1 MPYYIYIEEVLF
13 FIFGIIRDFWWLIA
27 LILLGLFYINLRRDY
42 QAKAKKEK
50 ETVKDWVVLEAKIN
64 REILQTPK
72 AMEQVFNSLNVI
84 GKGYL
89 SLEIVGINREM
100 HFIIRAPKEYKH
112 LVTSQFYSQ
121 YPEIEIKEIEDY
133 FSSVAPNL
141 PNKDFDLWGTE
152 IIFEKANCYPIK
164 TYSYFEEMKE
174 EKRIDPMA
182 SLAESFGALE
192 RAEWCI
198 FQIFVRPLSK
208 DEEEEFDLEGK
219 KEIDDLSGKKAP
231 KTITWVDWVGAF
243 FRNLLVGVIE
253 PPVWPGEEEKKES
266 PPSEIALSKKN
277 KISAI
282 EKKISQLSFKTGI
295 RVLYIAPRPVFNE
308 AKALGFMAFLKQFNS
323 KDLNAFKINTEAS
336 TTLKTK
342 LFQARRLF
350 LKKRNFYQAAAQRE
364 LEQKSIILATE
375 ELATIYHFPA
385 LKIKAPTLTRV
396 LSKKGEPPIGLPVE

>member
-1 MPYYIYIEEVLF
+1 MPYYIKEVLL
-13 FIFGIIRDFWWLIA
+13 FIFGIIRDFWWLIV
-27 LILLGLFYINLRRDY
+27 LFFLGRFYVNLKK
-42 QAKAKKEK
+42 QFKAKEKKEK
-50 ETVKDWVVLEAKIN
+50 ETIKDWVVLEAKIN

-84 GKGYL
+84 EKGRL

-100 HFIIRAPKEYKH
+100 HFIIRAPKEYRH

-164 TYSYFEEMKE
+164 TYSYFEEAKE

-182 SLAESFGALE
+182 SLAETLSTLE
-192 RAEWCI
+192 RSEWCI
-198 FQIFVRPLSK
+198 FQISIRSLSK
-208 DEEEEFDLEGK
+208 DEEKELNEEGK
-219 KEIDDLSGKKAP
+219 KEMDDLSGKKAP
-231 KTITWVDWVGAF
+231 KTITWMDWVAAF

-253 PPVWPGEEEKKES
+253 PPIWPGEGEKKES
-266 PPSEIALSKKN
+266 PPAGEIALSKKN

-295 RVLYIAPRPVFNE
+295 RVLYVAPHPVFNE
-308 AKALGFMAFLKQFNS
+308 SKAIGFMAYLKQFNS
-323 KDLNAFKINTEAS
+323 KDLNAFKVNEEAS
-336 TTLKTK
+336 TTVKTK

-350 LKKRNFYQAAAQRE
+350 LKKRNFYQAAAQRKP
-364 LEQKSIILATE
+364 EQKSIILTSE

-396 LSKKGEPPIGLPVE
+396 LSKKGEPPVGLPIG